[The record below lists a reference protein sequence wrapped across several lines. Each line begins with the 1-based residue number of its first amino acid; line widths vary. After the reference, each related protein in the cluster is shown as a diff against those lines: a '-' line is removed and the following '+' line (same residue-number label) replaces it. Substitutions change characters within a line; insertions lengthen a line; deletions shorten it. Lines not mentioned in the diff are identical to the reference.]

1 MPKLHWTSAVQNDAK
16 CLFIKHGDNEVL
28 NGSDSFDSWLAMCGL
43 AFWLRYNHQVD
54 WSGDVA
60 EVFPE
65 AQIEKASERI

>member
-1 MPKLHWTSAVQNDAK
+1 
-16 CLFIKHGDNEVL
+16 
-28 NGSDSFDSWLAMCGL
+28 MCGL

-65 AQIEKASERI
+65 AQIEKASEKIWNEQKVLEKLVSQL